1 MKSLK
6 TIACLVLAVLM
17 LVLAGCSGGGETSA
31 TAMPEKRSQRKQL
44 ESLTAPLTKEEFSLL
59 EDCKNLKYL
68 DVTGSTC
75 YESILFYVSTHPE
88 VQVTYTVD
96 LGGTAVKNTETSVCL
111 SPDSYTAEAL
121 EKNLKYLPNL
131 TALEL
136 KDTSMTM
143 QQLESLKLRYPRLTL
158 SYDIAL
164 LGGAYAPD
172 VTELNLS
179 LSDEDVPELLE
190 KLVLLPKVKKL
201 TLSGSITPVGVKQVM
216 DAAPEVQ
223 IDYSFDFFGQTL
235 STATESAV
243 YKDVAMGDGAEEK
256 IRAALDIMPNCTS
269 LTLEN
274 CGLSNDTLAAIRDDY
289 PGTDIIWRITFG
301 NYSYMTDTE
310 MIRAV
315 YNVYD
320 SHVPLLKYFTK
331 VKYIDMGHNDQLT
344 DLSFVAYMP
353 ELEIFIGSGA
363 PVKTLKGFENCKK
376 LEWLE
381 LAYCYS
387 LTDIDALA
395 QCDSLRFLNISFSK
409 VSSLAPIENLKL
421 ERFLYL
427 SPNVPNDEVTAYQES
442 HPDCWSRFTGQN
454 PYSLGWRYEDIGETF
469 SEYYLKVRE
478 VFHLDE
484 VDQRLNAQKR
494 AEEAAAAA
502 AEEAASAESGSSETP
517 APAPTPDPAPDGNT

>member
-6 TIACLVLAVLM
+6 KLACLVLAVLM
-17 LVLAGCSGGGETSA
+17 LGLAGCSGGGETSA

-75 YESILFYVSTHPE
+75 YDSILFYVSTHPE
-88 VQVTYTVD
+88 VQVIYTVD
-96 LGGTAVKNTETSVCL
+96 LGGTAVKNTETAVSL
-111 SPDSYTAEAL
+111 APGSYTPEAL
-121 EKNLKYLPNL
+121 EQNLRYLPTL

-136 KDTSMTM
+136 KDTTMTM

-172 VTELNLS
+172 TTELNLS

-190 KLVLLPKVKKL
+190 KLVLLPKVEKL

-243 YKDVAMGDGAEEK
+243 YKDVTMGDGAEEK

-274 CGLSNDTLAAIRDDY
+274 CGLSNDTLASIRDDY

-469 SEYYLKVRE
+469 SPYYLKVRE